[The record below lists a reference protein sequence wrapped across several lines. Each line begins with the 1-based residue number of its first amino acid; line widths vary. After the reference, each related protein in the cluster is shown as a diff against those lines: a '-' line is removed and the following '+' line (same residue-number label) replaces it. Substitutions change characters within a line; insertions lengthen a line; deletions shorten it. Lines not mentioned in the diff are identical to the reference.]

1 MQKLE
6 HIGIAVKNLD
16 QSNKLFAKLLGRK
29 HYKVEEVNSEG
40 VKTSFFEIGGVK
52 IELLEASRPDSPVA
66 RFIEKRGEG
75 IHHLAFEVSDL
86 TESLKTYTQ
95 EGFQV
100 INQQPKQGADN
111 KMVCFLHPKSTQG
124 VMIELCQEIK

>member
-40 VKTSFFEIGGVK
+40 VKTSFFEIGDVK
-52 IELLEASRPDSPVA
+52 IELLEA
-66 RFIEKRGEG
+66 
-75 IHHLAFEVSDL
+75 
-86 TESLKTYTQ
+86 
-95 EGFQV
+95 
-100 INQQPKQGADN
+100 
-111 KMVCFLHPKSTQG
+111 
-124 VMIELCQEIK
+124 